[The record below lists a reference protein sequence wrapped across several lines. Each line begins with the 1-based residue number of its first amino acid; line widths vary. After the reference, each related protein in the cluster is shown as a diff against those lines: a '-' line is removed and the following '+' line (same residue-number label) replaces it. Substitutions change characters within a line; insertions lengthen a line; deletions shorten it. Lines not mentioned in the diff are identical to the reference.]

1 MEKQALRKK
10 MKKKLPTQAPDSL
23 AGAGRTTMSP
33 AAKLQEVEKMQTDTR
48 WQLVL
53 AHDARY
59 DGAFVYAVRST
70 GIYCRPSC
78 SSRRPRREQVVFF
91 PLPAA
96 AEHAGFRACHRCR
109 PEQAK
114 TAEPQIEMTRRV
126 CQFLG
131 ERAGEPTS
139 LAVLAAQ
146 LGASPYHLQRTFKR
160 VMGISPREYQEA
172 RRMERLKTE
181 LKGERNV
188 TDALYEAGFG
198 SSSRLYEGV
207 HAKLGM
213 TPAAYRRGGQ
223 GATIRYSIVPS
234 PLGRL
239 LLAVTDRGVC
249 RIAMGESDRFLADD
263 LRREFPAAVICHDD
277 AGLRVWTSSLLKQLD
292 GWQPHAELPLDI
304 RATAFQKRVWQTLKK
319 IPRGSTRSY
328 AEVARAIGKPR
339 AARAVARACATN
351 PVALLIP
358 CHRVVSSGGGLGGY
372 HWGVKRKKALL
383 EWEKN
388 LDGNHARRS

>member
-1 MEKQALRKK
+1 MRKK
-10 MKKKLPTQAPDSL
+10 LRSQSPDSF
-23 AGAGRTTMSP
+23 ARAGRLTMAP
-33 AAKLQEVEKMQTDTR
+33 EAKLQEDEKMQTDSR

-53 AHDARY
+53 EHDANS

-96 AEHAGFRACHRCR
+96 AERAGFRPCRRCH

-114 TAEPQIEMTRRV
+114 AVDPQLEMVRRA
-126 CQFLG
+126 CQLL
-131 ERAGEPTS
+131 EDQAGEPMALRAMAS
-139 LAVLAAQ
+139 Q
-146 LGASPYHLQRTFKR
+146 LGASPFHLQRTFKR

-181 LKGERNV
+181 LKEKRNV

-198 SSSRLYEGV
+198 SSSRLYEDV
-207 HAKLGM
+207 HSKLGM
-213 TPAAYRRGGQ
+213 TPATYRRGGQ
-223 GATIRYSIVPS
+223 GATIRYSIVAS

-239 LLAVTDRGVC
+239 LLAATERGVC
-249 RIAMGESDRFLADD
+249 RVGMGESDRFLAGD
-263 LRREFPAAVICHDD
+263 LRREFPAAQIRRDD
-277 AGLRVWTSSLLKQLD
+277 AGLRAWTDSLLKELD
-292 GWQPHAELPLDI
+292 GWQPRAELPLDI
-304 RATAFQKRVWQTLKK
+304 RATAFQKRVWETLKK

-328 AEVARAIGKPR
+328 SEVARSIGQPR
-339 AARAVARACATN
+339 AARAVARACASN

-358 CHRVVSSGGGLGGY
+358 CHRVVASGGGMGGY
-372 HWGVKRKKALL
+372 HWGIKRKEMLL
-383 EWEKN
+383 AGEKESSSGKPLN
-388 LDGNHARRS
+388 REA

>member
-1 MEKQALRKK
+1 
-10 MKKKLPTQAPDSL
+10 
-23 AGAGRTTMSP
+23 
-33 AAKLQEVEKMQTDTR
+33 MQIDTR

-53 AHDARY
+53 ARDANS

-78 SSRRPRREQVVFF
+78 SSRRPRHEQVVFF

-96 AEHAGFRACHRCR
+96 AERAGFRPCRRCR

-114 TAEPQIEMTRRV
+114 TADPQLEITRRA
-126 CQFLG
+126 CLLLDQ
-131 ERAGEPTS
+131 RAGEPTS
-139 LAVLAAQ
+139 LAALAAQ

-172 RRMERLKTE
+172 RRMERLKAE
-181 LKGERNV
+181 LKGKRNV

-207 HAKLGM
+207 HSKLGM
-213 TPAAYRRGGQ
+213 TPSTYRRGGQ
-223 GATIRYSIVPS
+223 GMTIRYSIVAS

-239 LLAVTDRGVC
+239 LLAATERGVC
-249 RIAMGESDRFLADD
+249 RVAMGESDRQVADD
-263 LRREFPAAVICHDD
+263 LRHEFPAAEIRHDD
-277 AGLRVWTSSLLKQLD
+277 AGLRAWTSSLLRQLN
-292 GWQPHAELPLDI
+292 GWQPRPELPLDI
-304 RATAFQKRVWQTLKK
+304 RATAFQKRVWETLKK

-328 AEVARAIGKPR
+328 GEVARAIGKPR

-358 CHRVVSSGGGLGGY
+358 CHRVVASGGGLGGY
-372 HWGVKRKKALL
+372 HWGIKRKEALL
-383 EWEKN
+383 AREKN
-388 LDGNHARRS
+388 SSTRKTVSKEA

>member
-1 MEKQALRKK
+1 MT
-10 MKKKLPTQAPDSL
+10 P
-23 AGAGRTTMSP
+23 G
-33 AAKLQEVEKMQTDTR
+33 AKLQEAEKMQTDTR

-53 AHDARY
+53 ARDAKS

-96 AEHAGFRACHRCR
+96 AERAGFRPCRRCR
-109 PEQAK
+109 PEQAE
-114 TAEPQIEMTRRV
+114 TADPQLEITRRA
-126 CQFLG
+126 CQFLD
-131 ERAGEPTS
+131 ESAGEPTN
-139 LAVLAAQ
+139 LHALAAQ

-181 LKGERNV
+181 LKRKRNV

-207 HAKLGM
+207 HSKLGM
-213 TPAAYRRGGQ
+213 TPATYRRGGQ
-223 GATIRYSIVPS
+223 GATIRYSIVAS

-239 LLAVTDRGVC
+239 LLAATHRGVC
-249 RIAMGESDRFLADD
+249 RIAMGETDRQVAED
-263 LRREFPAAVICHDD
+263 LRREFPAAVVHHDD
-277 AGLRVWTSSLLKQLD
+277 AGLRAWTGTLLKQLN
-292 GWQPHAELPLDI
+292 GWQPRPELPLDI
-304 RATAFQKRVWQTLKK
+304 RATAFQKRVWETLQR

-328 AEVARAIGKPR
+328 SEVARAIGKPR

-358 CHRVVSSGGGLGGY
+358 CHRVVASNGSLGGY
-372 HWGVKRKKALL
+372 HWGIKRKEALL
-383 EWEKN
+383 AGEKKSSPI
-388 LDGNHARRS
+388 HASRS